1 MTASIS
7 TQIWCSMTFAQ
18 RLHALRKERGL
29 TQKGL
34 AEICGTHTTQI
45 QRYESGET
53 QPNLDALRKL
63 AIGLHVSADILVFD
77 DDERGPAT
85 NDLRLAFEAVSEFD
99 EDDKEMV
106 KKLIIGLILQHQNKK
121 LTAGLHGESTTQ
133 PSRAAG

>member
-1 MTASIS
+1 MTASLS
-7 TQIWCSMTFAQ
+7 TQIWCSMTFAE

-29 TQKGL
+29 TQKAL
-34 AEICGTHTTQI
+34 AELCGTHTTQI

-85 NDLRLAFEAVSEFD
+85 NDLKLVLEAVSDFDD
-99 EDDKEMV
+99 EDRAMA
-106 KKLIIGLILQHQNKK
+106 KKVIQGLILQHQHKK
-121 LTAGLHGESTTQ
+121 LAAAMQDE
-133 PSRAAG
+133 PSARAAG

>member
-1 MTASIS
+1 
-7 TQIWCSMTFAQ
+7 MTFAE

-29 TQKGL
+29 TQKAL
-34 AEICGTHTTQI
+34 AELCGTHTTQI

-85 NDLRLAFEAVSEFD
+85 NDLKLVLEAVSDFDD
-99 EDDKEMV
+99 EDRAMA
-106 KKLIIGLILQHQNKK
+106 KKVIQGLILQHQHKK
-121 LTAGLHGESTTQ
+121 LAAAMQDE
-133 PSRAAG
+133 PSARAAG